1 MPTFPISE
9 RSLSSAS
16 TFDQVDYANP
26 VVEGS
31 GNVEI
36 TANLSLR
43 KTPLRPLLYGSHDQT
58 SELI

>member
-16 TFDQVDYANP
+16 TFDQVVDYANP

-43 KTPLRPLLYGSHDQT
+43 KAPLRPLLYGLT
-58 SELI
+58 